1 MNRLRLRVPAVLL
14 DWALVFAFAAVLIW
28 PLYKVKYLDL
38 WASIESTFIADAR
51 FLADHWPH
59 PNWQPNWYCG
69 TRTDYVYPPA
79 LRYGTAALV
88 KYVPRMLPVRAYHLY
103 VAFFYCFGI
112 AGVYLL
118 VQWAS
123 KSRGSGVLAA
133 VATALVSPSYLF
145 ISTIREDSPMWV
157 PYRLNVLIR
166 YGEGPHITSLAW
178 LGVALFF
185 SMRAFTRWRPGSLVA
200 AAVSCA
206 MVVSNNFYGA
216 TALALLYP
224 ILLWSVYIT
233 HIDKWT
239 WVRGAAIPVLAY
251 GFTAFWLVP
260 SYLRITVENMQFV
273 SQQGN
278 LWSRWVALALVIGFV
293 LLSDHFARGKR
304 ESMWLTFLCG
314 ATALFVVNV
323 LGNHYLDFRIIG
335 EPSRLVPELDLLLI
349 CLVIELLRRL
359 WHANLRWPYLRRG
372 FAAAVV
378 VVALATSARYVV
390 NSRQLFQRYPNPEDR
405 VEYQL
410 QDWMAKNLP
419 GARAVTAG
427 SVRFWYNVWN
437 DLPQLGGGSEQGLLN
452 PHTQPPQWQIFMGP
466 EADISTLWLQ
476 IMGVDA
482 IIVNSKNSREVYH
495 DYVYPDKFRGVLS
508 VLHDNGAGDTI
519 HSVPR
524 RYRSL
529 ARVVDRER
537 FNALPDIPGN
547 GELPQLQQ
555 WYEVVERGP
564 DAPTETR
571 WDGTDAF
578 HVKASVGEGQSV
590 RIAESFDA
598 NWRAYSGGQRLP
610 LRMDKLGMMVV
621 DAPPGDHDIRLEFPT
636 PLSNIVGRGVTA
648 LSVLAAAAL
657 IWMSRRQRHDAA

>member
-1 MNRLRLRVPAVLL
+1 VNRPRLRVPTILL

-28 PLYKVKYLDL
+28 PLYKAKYLNS

-88 KYVPRMLPVRAYHLY
+88 RYVPRMLPVRAYHLY
-103 VAFFYCFGI
+103 IAFFYCFGV

-118 VQWAS
+118 VRWAS
-123 KSRGSGVLAA
+123 KSRGSGLLAGIA
-133 VATALVSPSYLF
+133 IALVSPSYLF
-145 ISTIREDSPMWV
+145 MQTIRDDAPLWM

-166 YGEGPHITSLAW
+166 YGEGPHMTSLAW
-178 LGVALFF
+178 IGIALFF
-185 SMRAFTRWRPGSLVA
+185 SMRALTGWRPGSFVA

-216 TALALLYP
+216 TALAMLYP

-233 HIDKWT
+233 HLDKWV

-251 GFTAFWLVP
+251 SFTAFWLVP
-260 SYLRITVENMQFV
+260 SYVRITLDNMQFV

-278 LWSRWVALALVIGFV
+278 VWSRWVALALVVGFL
-293 LLSDHFARGKR
+293 LLSDHLARGKR
-304 ESMWLTFLCG
+304 DALWLTFLGG
-314 ATALFVVNV
+314 AAALFTVNV
-323 LGNHYLDFRIIG
+323 LGNHYLNFRIIG

-349 CLVIELLRRL
+349 CLAVEVLRRL
-359 WHANLRWPYLRRG
+359 WYAQMPWPYVRRG
-372 FAAAVV
+372 IAAAIV
-378 VVALATSARYVV
+378 VVALASSATYVGK
-390 NSRQLFQRYPNPEDR
+390 SHRIFERYPDPENR

-410 QDWMAKNLP
+410 QDWVAKNLP
-419 GARAVTAG
+419 GSRVVPAG

-452 PHTQPPQWQIFMGP
+452 PHTQPPQWQIFLGP
-466 EADISTLWLQ
+466 EADISRLWLQ
-476 IMGVDA
+476 ILGVDA
-482 IIVNSKNSREVYH
+482 IIVNGKNSREHYH
-495 DYVYPDKFRGVLS
+495 DYVYPDKFKGVLP
-508 VLHDNGAGDTI
+508 VLYDNGAGDTI
-519 HSVPR
+519 HAVPR
-524 RYRSL
+524 RYPGL
-529 ARVVDRER
+529 ARVVNRAR
-537 FNALPDIPGN
+537 FNALPEIPGN

-555 WYEVVERGP
+555 WYDVVEKGP

-578 HVKASVGEGQSV
+578 RVKASVRGGQSV
-590 RIAESFDA
+590 WIAESFDA
-598 NWRAYSGGQRLP
+598 NWRAYSRGQRLP
-610 LRMDKLGMMVV
+610 MRMDKLGLMVI

-636 PLSNIVGRGVTA
+636 PFSYIVGRCVTGV
-648 LSVLAAAAL
+648 SVLATVVL
-657 IWMSRRQRHDAA
+657 VWMNRRHRHDVA